1 MTLTHTQERIP
12 AAERIAVRCV
22 DSDVHPV
29 PKRGELAQYIPEPWR
44 SKYFLARKVG
54 EQIYYDAP
62 DYAHAYAMR
71 MDTFP
76 PDGEFPGSDPD
87 MAFRQLIMEAGSDI
101 AILEPGAPYPARIP
115 EAQQAMSSRAER
127 LAGQPLAG
135 QPQQLAPA
143 LARFDLR
150 GHRGPEGAAR
160 EIEKWAGHPY
170 MAQILIKAEP
180 RPSWGHPKYDPI
192 WAAAT
197 KHDITV
203 SCHLSRSHYEM
214 LPMPPVGFPSY
225 NHDFMVTYSL
235 LAANQVMSLIFDGVF
250 DRFPTLR
257 IVFVEHAFS
266 WILPLMWRM
275 DAIYEARKS
284 RMDIKR
290 KPSEYVKDHI
300 KFTTQPLD
308 YPEDKTELTRALEWM
323 ECDKILLFSSDY
335 PHWTFDD
342 PRWLVKHL
350 PKAARD
356 AVMFNNGIAT
366 YHLPGDGPGPR
377 GPGAGALSWPRRN
390 QSGPPARPR
399 PRACRCHRRRDPA
412 GHAQAGADRASRR
425 RRLQRQRHLLRH
437 RELLPAP
444 GRTAVLGARSRPHH
458 RRRDAPRAT
467 PSWCAIWSTSTALG
481 INGVSSSRPARPR
494 SSRSGASAP
503 IRSGSS
509 ATTSWCMA

>member
-1 MTLTHTQERIP
+1 MTLTHSQERVP
-12 AAERIAVRCV
+12 AKERIAVRCV
-22 DSDVHPV
+22 DSDVHPA
-29 PKRGELAQYIPEPWR
+29 PKRGELVPYIPEPWR
-44 SKYFLARKVG
+44 SKYFLTRNVG

-62 DYAHAYAMR
+62 DYAHTYAMR
-71 MDTFP
+71 ADAFP
-76 PDGEFPGSDPD
+76 VNGEFPCSDPD

-101 AILEPGAPYPARIP
+101 AILEPAAYPARLP
-115 EAQQAMSSRAER
+115 EAQHAMSAALNDWQANHWLDSHNNWHER
-127 LAGQPLAG
+127 W
-135 QPQQLAPA
+135 
-143 LARFDLR
+143 R
-150 GHRGPEGAAR
+150 GSICAAIEEPEESVR

-180 RPSWGHPKYDPI
+180 RPSWGNPKYDPI

-203 SCHLSRSHYEM
+203 SCHLSRSQFDE
-214 LPMPPVGFPSY
+214 LPAPPVGYPSY

-257 IVFVEHAFS
+257 IVFVEHAFT

-284 RMDIKR
+284 WVEIKR

-323 ECDKILLFSSDY
+323 ECEKILLFSSDY

-356 AVMFNNGIAT
+356 AVMYKNGIAT
-366 YHLPGDGPGPR
+366 YHLPETVP
-377 GPGAGALSWPRRN
+377 
-390 QSGPPARPR
+390 
-399 PRACRCHRRRDPA
+399 
-412 GHAQAGADRASRR
+412 
-425 RRLQRQRHLLRH
+425 
-437 RELLPAP
+437 
-444 GRTAVLGARSRPHH
+444 VLEGQTRV
-458 RRRDAPRAT
+458 
-467 PSWCAIWSTSTALG
+467 L
-481 INGVSSSRPARPR
+481 
-494 SSRSGASAP
+494 
-503 IRSGSS
+503 
-509 ATTSWCMA
+509 